1 MIFEDQKYFFILMRR
16 ISESNIWNWMK
27 KSERLCVG
35 NYISLHPL
43 GNDETWQR
51 CNPLDRRSMANHPYK
66 TNRSLF
72 AYSYSHL
79 FILYPWVFQTTETR
93 DATHHHYLRYHHR
106 VFLGWAHT
114 ATASRSRLI
123 SQTRGSLNTFP
134 HLLLLLF
141 IYLFIYLF
149 ISFLMI
155 FRFMF
160 FLLFMSLFFR
170 YTSCIGT

>member
-1 MIFEDQKYFFILMRR
+1 MRG
-16 ISESNIWNWMK
+16 E
-27 KSERLCVG
+27 
-35 NYISLHPL
+35 LHLPPPL
-43 GNDETWQR
+43 SSDEPWQR

-93 DATHHHYLRYHHR
+93 DAIHHYYLRYQLL

-141 IYLFIYLF
+141 IYLF
-149 ISFLMI
+149 LMI

-160 FLLFMSLFFR
+160 FLLLVSLFFR
-170 YTSCIGT
+170 YTSCIGTYCTSNLVHVFIFQIGTYIYCIILIVWLVFR